1 MKTNSSMQTP
11 LGRVRGLGSAR
22 SGVHHWWMQRV
33 TAMGMIPVVLYL
45 LVAFVLSAGSDY
57 TMAREWIASP
67 FNATALLL
75 VFATGFFHASLG
87 LQVIIEDYISSEKT
101 RLLSLVAVKL
111 VFTALATLT
120 LFSIFSIAFA

>member
-1 MKTNSSMQTP
+1 MMKTNSSMQTP

-33 TAMGMIPVVLYL
+33 TAMGMIPLVLYL

-75 VFATGFFHASLG
+75 VFATGFFSC
-87 LQVIIEDYISSEKT
+87 
-101 RLLSLVAVKL
+101 
-111 VFTALATLT
+111 
-120 LFSIFSIAFA
+120 